1 MQPIHR
7 APCQDDRT
15 PSAGCLAGYLAELI
29 DTRARSRGTLAE
41 AGAGPDLPGEPD
53 GNELIWVEGS
63 PGLAT
68 EPNRGMI
75 VVAHEPGQATAQR
88 SFVISFP
95 LDPGGFLGRVPSI
108 AGALAT
114 LDWTVLAVQRRK
126 TAAGELNTAV
136 LASKAQT
143 GGNRR
148 LWLAEPSAAAPA
160 HPGLSIPTQPGP
172 TQPGP
177 MQPGPMQ
184 PGPPQPGNG
193 RVVPPVPAARQDGAA
208 GVMRDQVEDWVNEGG
223 SGDDVAD

>member
-7 APCQDDRT
+7 APCQDGRT

-68 EPNRGMI
+68 KPNRGMI
-75 VVAHEPGQATAQR
+75 VVAHEPGQAAAQR

-95 LDPGGFLGRVPSI
+95 LDSGGFLGRVPTI
-108 AGALAT
+108 AGMLAT
-114 LDWTVLAVQRRK
+114 LDWTVLAVQRCK

-136 LASKAQT
+136 LASKAQP

-148 LWLAEPSAAAPA
+148 LWLAEPSAVAPA
-160 HPGLSIPTQPGP
+160 HPGLSMPTQPGP
-172 TQPGP
+172 P
-177 MQPGPMQ
+177 Q

-193 RVVPPVPAARQDGAA
+193 RIVPPVPAARQDGAA
-208 GVMRDQVEDWVNEGG
+208 DGMRDQVEDWVNEGG

>member
-7 APCQDDRT
+7 APCQDGRT

-68 EPNRGMI
+68 KPNRGMI
-75 VVAHEPGQATAQR
+75 VVAHEPGQAAAQR

-95 LDPGGFLGRVPSI
+95 LDSGGFLGRVPTI
-108 AGALAT
+108 AGMLAT
-114 LDWTVLAVQRRK
+114 LDWTVLAVQRCK

-136 LASKAQT
+136 LASKAQP

-148 LWLAEPSAAAPA
+148 LWLAEPSAVAPA
-160 HPGLSIPTQPGP
+160 HPGLSMPTQPGP
-172 TQPGP
+172 PQPGP
-177 MQPGPMQ
+177 PQ

-193 RVVPPVPAARQDGAA
+193 RIVPPVPAARQDGAA
-208 GVMRDQVEDWVNEGG
+208 DGMRDQVEDWVNEGG